1 MLDSKVKI
9 IIAVFAIICL
19 LYIVHFSISYINS
32 LKRKEH
38 FREERETFEGSVNN
52 NQYAIGLT
60 LLNTVDSLQNQYN
73 LTKSQKNEVVTRIF
87 TDMDSYKG
95 KDQETI
101 QKNVT
106 KVINDVINGT
116 PSSEST
122 SSPSTSVASPSTT
135 PSVSSSPSNVSVQS
149 SLPQPSTP
157 PIIPPPVTPAVPPQ
171 VTPSGDSTSA
181 SKQHDSSSGAKPPS
195 PQSHASSVLPK
206 IIEVQKH
213 ISAAQSLL
221 DEIRADGDP
230 KPSVETFETFEVE
243 GFENN
248 VRFSNF

>member
-9 IIAVFAIICL
+9 IIAVFAILCL

-73 LTKSQKNEVVTRIF
+73 LTKAQKNEVVTRIF
-87 TDMDSYKG
+87 TDMNSYKG
-95 KDQETI
+95 KDQDTI

-106 KVINDVINGT
+106 KVINDIINGT

-122 SSPSTSVASPSTT
+122 SGAAPSTPSMTSPS
-135 PSVSSSPSNVSVQS
+135 SNVSVQS
-149 SLPQPSTP
+149 SLSQPSTP
-157 PIIPPPVTPAVPPQ
+157 PVVPPPVVTLPV
-171 VTPSGDSTSA
+171 VTPPASSLGDNISA
-181 SKQHDSSSGAKPPS
+181 SKQQDSTLGLKPSSS
-195 PQSHASSVLPK
+195 QSHATSVLPK

-221 DEIRADGDP
+221 DEIKANGGP
-230 KPSVETFETFEVE
+230 KPSVETLETFEVE